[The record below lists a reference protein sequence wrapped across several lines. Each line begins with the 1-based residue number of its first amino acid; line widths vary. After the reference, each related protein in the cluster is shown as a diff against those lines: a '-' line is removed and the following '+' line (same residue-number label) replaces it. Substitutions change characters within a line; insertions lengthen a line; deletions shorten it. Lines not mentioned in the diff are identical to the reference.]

1 MVLVEE
7 NFALPKENLRLLV
20 VGFVIILIGCICML
34 GGGSNDGVSYNPEI
48 FSSMRITVA
57 PIIMMIGFFFEI
69 FAIIWVRRSKK
80 TFSEDSY
87 ARPEDDNDGPELLEA
102 GGDANSSQASFRGKR
117 ALRKLKK

>member
-48 FSSMRITVA
+48 FSTMRITVA

-69 FAIIWVRRSKK
+69 FAIIWIRKGKK
-80 TFSEDSY
+80 PVIEGSY
-87 ARPEDDNDGPELLEA
+87 ERPEDGSEGPELLES
-102 GGDANSSQASFRGKR
+102 GDNANSSRISLTGKKG
-117 ALRKLKK
+117 LRKLKK